1 MRFQEKGCCDEVI
14 AFKISVACQVA
25 MRAAQEME
33 AKLAEEEEICNET
46 MKALWE
52 ECKPCLRNTCVKF
65 YSRTCSSGSGLV
77 GRQVR
82 AARADMRHTQS
93 TYEKW
98 VENIN
103 RCWSTPSFHEDGIQP
118 AGLYCCLSLRHT
130 FILTSRNAMAVFSLY
145 VQLEDVLNR
154 TSPFSIW
161 INGEKMDFLQ
171 QEGQRQDKALT
182 NLEEKYTE
190 MADGVDSIVSDSM
203 KVKPWTQAE
212 IQIT

>member
-1 MRFQEKGCCDEVI
+1 MLRWSHI
-14 AFKISVACQVA
+14 AFKFPVACQVA

-52 ECKPCLRNTCVKF
+52 ECKPCLRSTCVKF

-82 AARADMRHTQS
+82 ASRADIRHTQS

-103 RCWSTPSFHEDGIQP
+103 RCRSKPSIHEDVIQP
-118 AGLYCCLSLRHT
+118 AGLYCHFNLRHT
-130 FILTSRNAMAVFSLY
+130 FILTSMNTMAVFSLY

-203 KVKPWTQAE
+203 KVNRGHRQRY
-212 IQIT
+212 IHYIH

>member
-1 MRFQEKGCCDEVI
+1 
-14 AFKISVACQVA
+14 

-33 AKLAEEEEICNET
+33 TKLAEEEEICNET

-82 AARADMRHTQS
+82 ASHADLRHTQS
-93 TYEKW
+93 TYEKR
-98 VENIN
+98 VENLN
-103 RCWSTPSFHEDGIQP
+103 RCWSKPSFHED
-118 AGLYCCLSLRHT
+118 
-130 FILTSRNAMAVFSLY
+130 FSLY

-203 KVKPWTQAE
+203 KVKPWTQAA
-212 IQIT
+212 IQLS